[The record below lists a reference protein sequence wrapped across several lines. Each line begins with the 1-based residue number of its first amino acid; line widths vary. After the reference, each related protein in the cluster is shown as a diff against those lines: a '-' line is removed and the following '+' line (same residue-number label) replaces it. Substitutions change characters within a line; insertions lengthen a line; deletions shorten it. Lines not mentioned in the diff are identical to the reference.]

1 MRCKLCTPSK
11 TFERRGKNFMDQRGR
26 SGYQVKCRKMSLWT
40 KSYNNNSSFPLSL
53 LAQSY
58 GGQENIWTKFHN
70 FFWYMVWHGIMGI
83 KGRDSTTTML
93 WYESSIHY
101 MHEEN
106 MRIWKLQNQWQSWEC
121 LFKRSYIMQYVSR
134 WKYGLEKSYTLH
146 RRCLVLIQ

>member
-40 KSYNNNSSFPLSL
+40 KSYNYNSSFPLSL

-83 KGRDSTTTML
+83 KGRVSIATAFDMKAAYTICMKKI
-93 WYESSIHY
+93 WEYESFRTNGKVGNVCSKEVISC
-101 MHEEN
+101 N
-106 MRIWKLQNQWQSWEC
+106 MYLDGN
-121 LFKRSYIMQYVSR
+121 MD
-134 WKYGLEKSYTLH
+134 
-146 RRCLVLIQ
+146 